1 MKKSRKKATA
11 AETST
16 SPTTGKKRKS
26 AADKDVSEKTVKK
39 PIAMSIEE
47 SVQSQPG
54 PEITPSVSKPVIFKQ
69 KRFWVQVIIAGIII
83 LVGAEI
89 FLITKKKVAVQA
101 ETIML
106 QAFSEQG
113 APPDKI
119 GKFWGA
125 GRILIDNERKRLC
138 LVESMFGKLSYWD
151 IQNYTHLRDVD
162 KHGPYQVSPGGNPV
176 DKQFL
181 PIDAGMDGEGNI
193 YVIDK
198 KHAEVTM
205 FSPDGKVKNSWKTIS
220 SDRITVDQAGTV
232 YITDHKTSEIVQFS
246 PEGKE
251 VKRFGKNVLG
261 QPDKMAT
268 DEAGNLYV
276 VDRGNKRVMVFSSK
290 GRVINK
296 ITPKFSPFGLLDIDV
311 KNDKIYLFSFANK
324 QLYIYSTNGK
334 LILQAPLSNSGIITV
349 DSDGLVFLAG
359 TGTIRH
365 LRIEKRFN
373 KESSKK

>member
-1 MKKSRKKATA
+1 MKKSRKKATVA
-11 AETST
+11 GTST
-16 SPTTGKKRKS
+16 SPVTGTKREPV
-26 AADKDVSEKTVKK
+26 ADKDVSEKTVKK
-39 PIAMSIEE
+39 PMEMPMEE

-54 PEITPSVSKPVIFKQ
+54 PEITASVSKPVIFKQ

-101 ETIML
+101 ETIVL

-113 APPDKI
+113 APPGKL

-138 LVESMFGKLSYWD
+138 LVESMFGKLCYWD
-151 IQNYTHLRDVD
+151 IQNYTHLMDVD
-162 KHGPYQVSPGGNPV
+162 KQGPYQVPPGGSPV
-176 DKQFL
+176 DKQFS

-198 KHAEVTM
+198 KHAEVTI
-205 FSPDGKVKNSWKTIS
+205 FSPDGKVKNSWKTIP
-220 SDRITVDQAGTV
+220 SDRIAVDQSGIV
-232 YITDHKTSEIVQFS
+232 YIADHKTSEIVQFN

-251 VKRFGKNVLG
+251 VRRFGKNMLG

-276 VDRGNKRVMVFSSK
+276 VDRGNKRVVVFSSE

-296 ITPKFSPFGLLDIDV
+296 ITPKFNPFGLLDIEA
-311 KNDKIYLFSFANK
+311 KNDKIYLASFANK

-334 LILQAPLSNSGIITV
+334 LILQTPLSNSGIITV
-349 DSDGLVFLAG
+349 DADGLVFLAG
-359 TGTIRH
+359 AGAIRH

-373 KESSKK
+373 KEGLK